1 MRRVFGLVLLAG
13 ILLSL
18 FSTSTRA
25 TDLLVKLESR
35 LADLSRL
42 YETEG
47 LMKTRSWAYQ
57 MALDDEL
64 DGERVRV
71 EIELQLFADRERF
84 LNLLR
89 AQGALV
95 EVSFERWV
103 QALVPLRTLQQIAQ
117 QTDVRFV
124 QAPVTV
130 DRDQGAVVSEGL
142 WRSGAHR
149 WHEAGFK
156 GAGAKIVVIDTG
168 FEGYRK
174 LLGSELPQEVIARS
188 FRSDGDL
195 EAGERHGTAV
205 AEIVHD
211 MAPQAQLFL
220 TNIRTRTEWG
230 RAVEWAIE
238 QGATGITS
246 SLSSPPDCHGDS
258 RTLGKIARRARDQ
271 GILWTTSAGNL
282 GANHWG
288 GPWRDDDQNDILNF
302 TDTDETIN
310 IRVTRDQA
318 FFVVLTWDDPC
329 EQSANDY
336 DLFLLDAQG
345 QVVARSTNIQNGSGI
360 PTERIDYRPA
370 QSGTMQIQVRRKPG
384 AKPVMLDIYN
394 RYVTQLEY
402 VIPAGSIQD
411 PGLSPSIMAIGA
423 INVHT
428 GSLEGF
434 SSRGPTRD
442 GRPKPDIA
450 GHNRV
455 STQTYGASGFAGT
468 SASTPQ
474 VAGAAALVKSA
485 FPHWTP
491 EQIQQFLETR
501 AEDRGAPGKDSE
513 FGAGELFLGEASLA
527 VGVLELSTNLLAFQA
542 IEHQPNPEPQ
552 TVTIR
557 NAGLGTLDWQVEWD
571 APWLR
576 VSPTNG
582 SAPPPATLTVEV
594 ETSALAPGRY
604 ETRILVL
611 APGAANSPQVIR
623 VTLDVRAAARQ
634 LVALQFTQLVLP
646 DEDQE
651 IVRRLEN
658 GCVRYL
664 RSEGTLRLQ
673 TLIAASLEE
682 HLISASVGALVCR
695 ESVLFQSLEPSKSI
709 TQLAE
714 GPRLALRILKVTLG
728 DPQGWEN
735 SYREGCFVFT
745 YTLSE
750 PRTLEAI
757 LLDNSR
763 REFTVSQGSELL
775 LCGDVLH
782 VMRF

>member
-1 MRRVFGLVLLAG
+1 MTRIVGLA
-13 ILLSL
+13 LLSIVL
-18 FSTSTRA
+18 PLLTTPTQA
-25 TDLLVKLESR
+25 TDLLAKLDSR
-35 LADLSRL
+35 LEQLATL

-47 LMKTRSWAYQ
+47 LQRTINWAYR
-57 MALDDEL
+57 MALDDEVE
-64 DGERVRV
+64 GERVRV

-84 LNLLR
+84 LNRLR

-95 EVSFERWV
+95 EVYFERFI
-103 QALVPLRTLQQIAQ
+103 QALVPLRTLKQIAQ

-124 QAPVTV
+124 QAPITV
-130 DRDQGAVVSEGL
+130 DRDQGSVISEGVF
-142 WRSGAHR
+142 RSGAHR

-156 GAGAKIVVIDTG
+156 GAGAKIVIIDTG

-188 FRSDGDL
+188 FRSDGDI

-205 AEIVHD
+205 AELVHD
-211 MAPQAQLFL
+211 MAPHAQLLL

-246 SLSSPPDCHGDS
+246 SLSSPPECHGDS
-258 RTLGKIARRARDQ
+258 RTLGSVARRARER

-302 TDTDETIN
+302 TETDETIN
-310 IRVTRDQA
+310 IRVTRDQS

-329 EQSANDY
+329 GQSANDY

-370 QSGTMQIQVRRKPG
+370 QSGLMQIQVRRKPG
-384 AKPVMLDIYN
+384 AKPVTLDIYN
-394 RYVTQLEY
+394 RYVTQMEY

-411 PGLSPSIMAIGA
+411 PGLSPYIMAIGA

-428 GSLEGF
+428 GTLESF

-442 GRPKPDIA
+442 GRPKPDIS

-455 STQTYGASGFAGT
+455 STQTYGSSGFAGT

-474 VAGAAALVKSA
+474 VAGAAALIKSA
-485 FPHWTP
+485 FPAWTP
-491 EQIQQFLETR
+491 EQIQQFLEVR

-527 VGVLELSTNLLAFQA
+527 VGVLDLSTTVLAFQA
-542 IEHQPNPEPQ
+542 TENQPDPEPQ
-552 TVTIR
+552 TLTIR
-557 NAGLGTLDWQVEWD
+557 NAGLGTIDWQIEWD
-571 APWLR
+571 APWLQ
-576 VSPTNG
+576 VSPASG
-582 SAPPPATLTVEV
+582 STPPPATVTVEV
-594 ETSALAPGRY
+594 KTNGLAPGRY
-604 ETRILVL
+604 ETRLLVT
-611 APGAANSPQVIR
+611 APAAANSPQVIR
-623 VTLDVRAAARQ
+623 LTLDVRAAARQ
-634 LVALQFTQLVLP
+634 LVALQFTQLVLL
-646 DEDQE
+646 DEDKE

-658 GCVRYL
+658 GCVRYM
-664 RSEGTLRLQ
+664 RAAGTLRLQ
-673 TLIAASLEE
+673 TLNSFGSEE
-682 HLISASVGALVCR
+682 HVISATVGALVCR
-695 ESVLFQSLEPSKSI
+695 ESVLFQSLEPSKAI
-709 TQLAE
+709 AKLAD
-714 GPRLALRILKVTLG
+714 GPRWAVRVLKVTLG
-728 DPQGWEN
+728 DPQGWQS
-735 SYREGCFVFT
+735 SYREGCFVFA

-750 PRTLEAI
+750 PRAIQAI
-757 LLDNSR
+757 LLDNSP

-782 VMRF
+782 IQRF